1 MAHHVTQEESVGY
14 PMRQPVYILHTAINL
29 FKSLRPKQW
38 SKNFFVFA
46 GVLFSQNLFN
56 RPLLY
61 KSILAFVIFC
71 LLSGSAYL
79 INDLVDLERDRM
91 HPEKCKRPLASGQ
104 LKPFSAVLAL
114 VILIPVS
121 LGISW
126 YLSPLFLGISL
137 GYFIL
142 QIAYSF
148 FLKHLVI
155 LDVFSVA
162 SGFVLR
168 VVAGA
173 VVIGVSISSWLLLC
187 TTLLA
192 LFLGLSKRRHELLIL
207 EQGAGEHRK
216 VLGEYNF
223 LLLDQMV
230 AVVTAST
237 LLSYSLYTVSSETV
251 KKVGSENM
259 IFTIPFVLYG
269 IFRYLYLVYH
279 KNSGGSPEN
288 LLITDK
294 PLLIDIALW
303 VISIIV
309 ILYWR

>member
-1 MAHHVTQEESVGY
+1 MREESVGY
-14 PMRQPVYILHTAINL
+14 PAHRPVYILHIVFNL
-29 FKSLRPKQW
+29 LKSLRPKQW

-46 GVLFSQNLFN
+46 ALLFSQNLFN
-56 RPLLY
+56 LPLLY
-61 KSILAFVIFC
+61 RTILAFVIFC

-79 INDLVDLERDRM
+79 INDLVDLERDRR
-91 HPEKCKRPLASGQ
+91 HPEKCKRPLASGR
-104 LKPFSAVLAL
+104 LKPLHAVVALAVLL
-114 VILIPVS
+114 PVS
-121 LGISW
+121 LSISW
-126 YLSPLFLGISL
+126 YLGSLFFAASL
-137 GYFIL
+137 AYFIL
-142 QIAYSF
+142 QLLYSF
-148 FLKHLVI
+148 SLKHLVI

-162 SGFVLR
+162 AGFVLR

-173 VVIGVSISSWLLLC
+173 LVIGVRISSWLLLC

-223 LLLDQMV
+223 LLLDQMI

-237 LLSYSLYTVSSETV
+237 LLSYSLYTVSAETV
-251 KKVGSENM
+251 QKVGSENM

-294 PLLIDIALW
+294 PLLVDIALW
-303 VISIIV
+303 VVTV
-309 ILYWR
+309 ILILYCR